1 MKKETEK
8 CIDRHVR
15 ITDMAK
21 AEQIDRIMKLLDFKS
36 FNEFFNE
43 FLRVS
48 LSDFYNKMCGG
59 NVELPKDSA
68 EEMKELAHENNE
80 DAAFYGLLVRLL
92 KEIVL
97 NVTIN
102 KSILSSLFNAKE
114 LEYNGYAVPGKKFLQ
129 GAFSDTPEYLESYET
144 RGLKNMRR

>member
-15 ITDMAK
+15 ITDMAR
-21 AEQIDRIMKLLDFKS
+21 AEQIDRIMKLFGFRS

-48 LSDFYNKMCGG
+48 LSDFYTKMCGG
-59 NVELPKDSA
+59 AELPKESA
-68 EEMKELAHENNE
+68 EEAKEPVQEGHE
-80 DAAFYGLLVRLL
+80 DAAFYGVLVRLL

-102 KSILSSLFNAKE
+102 KSMLSSLFNARE
-114 LEYNGYAVPGKKFLQ
+114 LEYSGSAVPGEKFSQ
-129 GAFSDTPEYLESYET
+129 GAFSDTPDYLEGYET
-144 RGLKNMRR
+144 RGLKNIRR